1 MTFGYHGKILV
12 VDLTN
17 SSLQDETIPDEIYR
31 QYYGGYGLG
40 VSYIYEHILPNSNP
54 LGPGNI
60 LGFCPGLLTGT
71 PIQFSGRFMICGKS
85 PLTGK
90 GIRSNGEK
98 STGGWGNANS
108 GGTFGPEIKKTGY
121 DAIFFKG
128 VSEKP
133 VYLFIDGN
141 EKKLIDASKLWGK
154 DIIETEKT
162 LKQNHGKNFKISSI
176 GPAGENLS
184 LISGIVNDSGRIAG
198 RSGLGAVMGS
208 KKLKALCIRGKQRV
222 KYHNKTELMKYVKEY
237 GIQFK
242 KKAKKGIVTKMM
254 TSFDILAPFMRVMKL
269 GNDAL
274 DGPLY
279 GKVATQMFSSAALG
293 TPALN
298 VLSSQ
303 NGDSPIKNF
312 KGIGYLDYP
321 PKKGMKL
328 RGKNL
333 RALMKKQYGC
343 FACPARCGAIL
354 EYDGLPYEEKETHRP
369 EYETCIAFGALILNN
384 DLDLLLKVNEF
395 LNRAGMDSISAGN
408 TVAFVIECC
417 EQGLL
422 TKEDFKCINYPQGF
436 LPNWE
441 DHSYLLTLL
450 HLMVNREGIGDKL
463 ADGTKIASEKIKNS
477 KAFAMNANGQEIPMH
492 DPRLDPMLGV
502 TYITDPTPGRHTA
515 ASLNFE
521 MLGGKYFLEGIGKM
535 KTKNPSELG
544 FLQAKTAKFHQ
555 TLESNGLCLFSANMG
570 RFPYLQVI
578 NALTGWNIDLDE
590 LLETGHRIQTLR
602 QMFNARE
609 GAIRHE
615 IPQRAIGSPPQKKG
629 PLKKKSIDLEVIAQ
643 DYYENM
649 GFSKDGIP
657 KEETLKKLNLNFA
670 VSDLDKA
677 TGVPKPL
684 INEYL
689 QTKKAHLEG

>member
-1 MTFGYHGKILV
+1 MLNKMTSGFHGKILV
-12 VDLTN
+12 VDLSN
-17 SSLQDETIPDEIYR
+17 LSLQDESIPDEVYR

-40 VSYIYEHILPNSNP
+40 IHYIYKNIVPNSDP

-60 LGFCPGLLTGT
+60 IGFCPGLLTGT
-71 PIQFSGRFMICGKS
+71 PVQFSGRFMVCGKS

-98 STGGWGNANS
+98 SNGGWGNANS

-128 VSEKP
+128 ISEKP
-133 VYLFIDGN
+133 VYLYINGE
-141 EKKLIDASKLWGK
+141 EKKLVDASELWGK
-154 DIIETEKT
+154 DIIETEKI
-162 LKQNHGKNFKISSI
+162 LKKKHGKDFKISTI
-176 GPAGENLS
+176 GPAGEKLS
-184 LISGIVNDSGRIAG
+184 LISGIVNDSGRIAA

-208 KKLKALCIRGKQRV
+208 KKLKALCIRGNKRV

-237 GIQFK
+237 AVQFK
-242 KKAKKGIVTKMM
+242 KNAKKGILTKMM
-254 TSFDILAPFMRVMKL
+254 TSFDKMAPLMRVMGL

-274 DGPLY
+274 DGPFL
-279 GKVATQMFSSAALG
+279 GKIATQMFSSSALG
-293 TPALN
+293 TSALN
-298 VLSSQ
+298 VISSQ
-303 NGDSPIKNF
+303 NGDSPVKNF
-312 KGIGYLDYP
+312 KGTGYIDFPY
-321 PKKGMKL
+321 KKAMEI

-333 RALMKKQYGC
+333 RSLMKKQYGC
-343 FACPARCGAIL
+343 FACPVRCGAIL
-354 EYDGLPYEEKETHRP
+354 EYEGLPYEEKETHRP
-369 EYETCIAFGALILNN
+369 EYETCSAFGALILNN

-408 TVAFVIECC
+408 TVAYVIECC
-417 EQGLL
+417 EKGLL
-422 TKEDFKCINYPQGF
+422 KKEDFKCTDFPEGF

-450 HLMVNREGIGDKL
+450 QLMVNREGIGDIL

-477 KAFAMNANGQEIPMH
+477 ESFAINANGQEIPMH

-521 MLGGKYFLEGIGKM
+521 MMGGKYFIEGIGKM
-535 KTKNPSELG
+535 KTKKQSEFG
-544 FLQAKTAKFHQ
+544 PLQAKTAKFHQ
-555 TLESNGLCLFSANMG
+555 TIEATGLCFFSENMG

-578 NALTGWNIDLDE
+578 NAFTGWNIDLDE

-615 IPQRAIGSPPQKKG
+615 IPQRAIGSPPQQKG
-629 PLKKKSIDLEVIAQ
+629 PIKKTSIDLEIIAQ
-643 DYYENM
+643 DYYKSI
-649 GFSKDGIP
+649 GFNKNGIP
-657 KEETLKKLNLNFA
+657 KKETLKKLDLDFA
-670 VSDLDKA
+670 LSDLEEA
-677 TGVPKPL
+677 TGTPKPL

-689 QTKKAHLEG
+689 QG